1 MRRSQHGQALV
12 GAMVIMLIL
21 FALAGGVAVAAS
33 GLLQQGR
40 ARGAAITDLSKQSAV
55 TDAIAQVA
63 GSSTR
68 CGVPTSSATFPD
80 IDADDLTTLSLSFP
94 DPVTLNE
101 SWNALCVRV
110 DSVPVPIGGTPW
122 TNLTWK
128 SGCGTTQLPKQH
140 VTTFFDAR
148 VGGKGGLLYVDDQ
161 PSAISC
167 KASLPSSACSA
178 TSPQAGC
185 VECGKTIDTD
195 IATIVQATLDCDLSA
210 APSAAYYLHVV
221 NRSSVQSPARAF
233 VVGHASSGGGWAY
246 LVATHLGGG
255 SDYEESVLLV
265 PPGGGDNQLLYKAP
279 LP

>member
-1 MRRSQHGQALV
+1 MRHRQRGQALV

-55 TDAIAQVA
+55 ADAIAQVA

-68 CGVPTSSATFPD
+68 CGIPSSSAVFPT

-94 DPVTLNE
+94 DPVTRNTT
-101 SWNALCVRV
+101 WGALCVRV
-110 DSVPVPIGGTPW
+110 DSAPVPLGGTPW
-122 TNLTWK
+122 TDLTWK
-128 SGCGTTQLPKQH
+128 SNCGTTQLPKQH
-140 VTTFFDAR
+140 VASFFDAR
-148 VGGKGGLLYVDDQ
+148 VGGRGGLLYVDDQ
-161 PSAISC
+161 PSSTAC
-167 KASLPSSACSA
+167 RASLPTSACSA
-178 TSPQAGC
+178 TSPQPGC
-185 VECGKTIDTD
+185 VECGKTISTD
-195 IATIVQATLDCDLSA
+195 IAMVAQATLDCDLSA

-221 NRSSVQSPARAF
+221 NRSPAPSPARAF
-233 VVGHASSGGGWAY
+233 VVGHASSGGGSVY
-246 LVATHLGGG
+246 LVATRFGAG

-265 PPGGGDNQLLYKAP
+265 PPAGGSNQLLYKAP